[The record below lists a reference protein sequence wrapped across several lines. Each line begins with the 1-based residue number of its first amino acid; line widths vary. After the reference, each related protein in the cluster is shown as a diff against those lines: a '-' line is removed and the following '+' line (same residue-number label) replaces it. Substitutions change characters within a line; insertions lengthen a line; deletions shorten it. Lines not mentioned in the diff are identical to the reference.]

1 MEIQEIVDKT
11 NEKFKTFKPIGII
24 PAFRKANEGAVE
36 DFLNTNGNAY
46 YQWDMCLADVIK
58 PKQIVELGGAMGMW
72 DIAMLYVLPEDAKLY
87 SITLAEYGLEFS
99 YIADTYKNFFPIVD
113 NDLELSNWSIYPDLD
128 LKDTD
133 LWFFDS
139 LHTHD
144 QLEAELKLYT
154 PFFKKGA
161 ILLFDDIHM
170 DELNGIWEALPYEKV
185 DISDPCHYSGYGIA
199 KV

>member
-1 MEIQEIVDKT
+1 MEIKEIVEQT
-11 NEKFKTFKPIGII
+11 FEKFKTFNPIGIM

-46 YQWDMCLADVIK
+46 YQWDMCLSEVIN
-58 PKQIVELGGAMGMW
+58 PKQIVELGGAMGIW
-72 DIAMLYVLPEDAKLY
+72 DIAMLYQIPKETQLY

-99 YIADTYKNFFPIVD
+99 YIADNYPNFHPIIGD
-113 NDLELSNWSIYPDLD
+113 DLD
-128 LKDTD
+128 IKNWKGVDLTKTD

-144 QLEAELKLYT
+144 QLEKELKLYT
-154 PFFKKGA
+154 PFFHKGT

-170 DELNGIWEALPYEKV
+170 PELEDIWDKLIYPKW
-185 DISDPCHYSGYGIA
+185 DLTDPCHYSGYGI
-199 KV
+199 VQYV